1 MEIIAQML
9 SLALEDTRKTRLMYQ
24 ANLSYSQLI
33 YYIDF
38 LLDKEFLK
46 MKNGVQGNRYCITDK
61 GREFLESIDNVII
74 QAR

>member
-46 MKNGVQGNRYCITDK
+46 LKNGVQGNRYCITDK
-61 GREFLESIDNVII
+61 GREFLESIDNVIF
-74 QAR
+74 QAK